1 MMEQEIWKP
10 VEGYTGYEVSNMGKV
25 RKCGHSETL
34 RIVKG
39 CGMRRV
45 TLRKKDEYHLV
56 VIAKL
61 VLEHFVNKMPAGHK
75 ATCIDGNYEHLSVDN
90 LCWVVRRKK
99 RYNRHCNKSIK
110 ADKEAISKVA
120 NHINWIKRNGKGKHN
135 N

>member
-25 RKCGHSETL
+25 RKCGHAETL

-39 CGMRRV
+39 YGMRRV

-61 VLEHFVNKMPAGHK
+61 VLEHFVSKMPAGHK
-75 ATCIDGNYEHLSVDN
+75 AACIDGNYEHLSVDN

-99 RYNRHCNKSIK
+99 RYNRQCNKIK
-110 ADKEAISKVA
+110 ADKEAVSRIE
-120 NHINWIKRNGKGKHN
+120 NHIKWIKRNGKRKHN

>member
-1 MMEQEIWKP
+1 MEQEIWKP

-25 RKCGHSETL
+25 RKCGHTETL
-34 RIVKG
+34 RIAKG
-39 CGMRRV
+39 YGMRRV

-61 VLEHFVNKMPAGHK
+61 VLEHFVSKMPAGYK

-99 RYNRHCNKSIK
+99 RYKRHCNKVVK
-110 ADKEAISKVA
+110 ANKEAVSKVA